1 MKREYK
7 PLGLYVH
14 IPFCKSKCIYC
25 DFYSLPGGEEKMD
38 RYVSVLCRQL
48 AEIAP
53 RTAAHEVD
61 TVYFGGGTPSWLG
74 EKRLRQILKT
84 VEKHYRLT
92 KKPEITL
99 ECNPD
104 SAGDW
109 KVLRALRRAGFNRLS
124 MGLQSANGEELRLLG
139 RAHSPQDVRRAV
151 EAARAGGF
159 GNLSLD
165 LMLGLPDSSEETLGQ
180 SIAFAAELEPE
191 HISAYLLKIEPGTD
205 FAARDLALP
214 NEDQEAD
221 QYLFC
226 VRELE
231 ARGYGQYEI
240 SNFAQPGRESRH
252 NLLYWR
258 DEEYLGLGPAAHS
271 FYEGRRFYWPRD
283 LTGFLAGSQPVE
295 DGPGGSLEE
304 YAMLALRLREGLRR
318 QGLRERFGERGEEAF
333 QKVLANGARCP
344 ARLLRR
350 LPEALALTPEGFL
363 ASNAVT
369 ARLLEGL

>member
-1 MKREYK
+1 MTR
-7 PLGLYVH
+7 PLGLYLHV
-14 IPFCKSKCIYC
+14 PFCAGKCPYC
-25 DFYSLPGGEEKMD
+25 DFYSLAAGPEAMD
-38 RYVSVLCRQL
+38 AYTSRLEALL
-48 AEIAP
+48 AQYG
-53 RTAAHEVD
+53 AACARPLR
-61 TVYFGGGTPSWLG
+61 TVYFGGGTPSLLG
-74 EKRLRQILKT
+74 EKRLA
-84 VEKHYRLT
+84 RLLEGAARHFSLE
-92 KKPEITL
+92 PGAEITC
-99 ECNPD
+99 EANPTWVD
-104 SAGDW
+104 RPFFA
-109 KVLRALRRAGFNRLS
+109 ALRRAGFNRLS

-151 EAARAGGF
+151 EAALAGGF

>member
-1 MKREYK
+1 MTR
-7 PLGLYVH
+7 PLGLYLHV
-14 IPFCKSKCIYC
+14 PFCAGKCPYC
-25 DFYSLPGGEEKMD
+25 DFYSLAAGPEAMD
-38 RYVSVLCRQL
+38 AYTSRLEALL
-48 AEIAP
+48 AQYG
-53 RTAAHEVD
+53 AACARPLR
-61 TVYFGGGTPSWLG
+61 TVYFGGGTPSLLG
-74 EKRLRQILKT
+74 EKRLA
-84 VEKHYRLT
+84 RLLEEIARRFSLE
-92 KKPEITL
+92 PGAEITC
-99 ECNPD
+99 EANPTWVD
-104 SAGDW
+104 RPFFA
-109 KVLRALRRAGFNRLS
+109 ALRRAGFNRLS
-124 MGLQSANGEELRLLG
+124 MGLQSANEGELRLLG
-139 RAHSPQDVRRAV
+139 RAHGPQDARHAV

-165 LMLGLPDSSEETLGQ
+165 LMLGLPGSSEETLGQ
-180 SIAFAAELEPE
+180 STAFAAELEPE
-191 HISAYLLKIEPGTD
+191 HISAYLLKVEPGTP

-214 NEDQEAD
+214 DGDQAAD

-240 SNFAQPGRESRH
+240 SNFARPGRESRH

-271 FYEGRRFYWPRD
+271 FYEGRRFYWARD
-283 LTGFLAGSQPVE
+283 LAGFLAGSRPVE

-369 ARLLEGL
+369 ARLLAGL